1 MTDDRIGPD
10 FERALHDSLHRSAPT
25 ADARLAERLLA
36 RTAATPQRRRWAPF
50 SALGSAL
57 VAAAVVVLAVAAG
70 LALRDVPANI
80 GADESP
86 GATPTPVVSPSAS
99 PSPTAEATPT
109 ASALPSAS
117 PTPSGFPDAQVCT
130 NEELGFEVAYPSDW
144 HTNEEIAVEFADPI
158 PACTYFDEAPLE
170 IAPNVGLPPS
180 VGITFGRVPEP
191 QQGPSGA
198 EVLQRDEATVDGQ
211 SATVT
216 EVEFAEADVF
226 IEAGQRDY
234 WYEVQLPDGSVLMA
248 RTSSRG
254 DDDYEAHK
262 AVLDRMMESLT
273 LLQP

>member
-10 FERALHDSLHRSAPT
+10 FEKALHDSLHRSAPT
-25 ADARLAERLLA
+25 ADARMAERLLA
-36 RTAATPQRRRWAPF
+36 RTAAAPQRHRWSLF
-50 SALGSAL
+50 SAMGSAL
-57 VAAAVVVLAVAAG
+57 AAAAVVVLAVVAG
-70 LALRDVPANI
+70 LALRDAAPNI

-99 PSPTAEATPT
+99 PSPSAEATP
-109 ASALPSAS
+109 SVSVVPSAS
-117 PTPSGFPDAQVCT
+117 PSPSGFPDAQRCT

-144 HTNEEIAVEFADPI
+144 HTNEEVAVEFADPI
-158 PACTYFDEAPLE
+158 PACTYFDEAAFE
-170 IAPNVGLPPS
+170 IPPNTSLPPAI
-180 VGITFGRVPEP
+180 GIAFGREPEP
-191 QQGPSGA
+191 GSEPSGA
-198 EVLQRDEATVDGQ
+198 EVLQRDQATVDGQ
-211 SATVT
+211 PATVT

-234 WYEVQLPDGSVLMA
+234 WYEIQLPDGSVLLA
-248 RTSSRG
+248 RTSSSG